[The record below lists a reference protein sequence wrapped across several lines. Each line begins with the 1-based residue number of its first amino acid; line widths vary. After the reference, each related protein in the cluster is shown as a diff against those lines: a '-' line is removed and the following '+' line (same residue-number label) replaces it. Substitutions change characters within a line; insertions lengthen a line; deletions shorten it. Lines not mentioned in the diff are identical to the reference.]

1 MSNEEEG
8 EMVSFEAMLEEMNK
22 LREMTQ
28 DLLDEINLME
38 LNNNGL

>member
-28 DLLDEINLME
+28 DLLDKLDLME
-38 LNNNGL
+38 SGDDDL